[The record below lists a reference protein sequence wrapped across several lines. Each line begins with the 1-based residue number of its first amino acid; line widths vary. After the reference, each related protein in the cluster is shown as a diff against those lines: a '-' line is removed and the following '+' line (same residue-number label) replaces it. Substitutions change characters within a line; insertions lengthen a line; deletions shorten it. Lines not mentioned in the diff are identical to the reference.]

1 MSGRAARVEALGR
14 AGMAALYGT
23 RDLYLFKPLLVRL
36 QTLETAPSGAKGR
49 IGALEAGGRLATAS
63 ALKITTEVGR
73 QPAAAIGKSFWS
85 TRQACCRGSAPASLA
100 GEPAKVQKLLDLM
113 PTLAGS
119 LAATATAM
127 AAVASGLKGV
137 VGG

>member
-1 MSGRAARVEALGR
+1 M
-14 AGMAALYGT
+14 
-23 RDLYLFKPLLVRL
+23 
-36 QTLETAPSGAKGR
+36 
-49 IGALEAGGRLATAS
+49 
-63 ALKITTEVGR
+63 
-73 QPAAAIGKSFWS
+73 
-85 TRQACCRGSAPASLA
+85 A

-137 VGG
+137 VGR